1 MREHYPRPLVLSVV
15 AALLIANT
23 INVGADILAI
33 AAGVNLLVPVP
44 IRLLIVPIGLLI
56 LALQIWGSYRLIAG
70 VFKWLCLSLL
80 GYIGASLKANPDWS
94 AVLRHTIVPTIR
106 FDAEFLSILV
116 AILGTTISPYLFFW
130 QASQEVEEQVSQ
142 GRRWL
147 WQRKAAA
154 DHEIKGAFWD
164 VGIGM
169 FFSNIVMFFII
180 LATAATLHKTG
191 HTEIA
196 SADEAAA
203 ALAPLAGN
211 SATVLMALALV
222 GSGLLAVPVL
232 TGSAAYAICEAFNWR
247 CTLDAKPAQAK
258 QFYLII
264 AASTLGGLLFNLL
277 GINPIDALFWT
288 AVINGFLAPPLL
300 VIIMLMAGNKA
311 IMGKQVNGP
320 VANVLGWIT
329 TLVMFAAA
337 VGLLVTWGVS

>member
-1 MREHYPRPLVLSVV
+1 MNGSLRV
-15 AALLIANT
+15 ALGCVDA
-23 INVGADILAI
+23 
-33 AAGVNLLVPVP
+33 VPVVVQP
-44 IRLLIVPIGLLI
+44 
-56 LALQIWGSYRLIAG
+56 
-70 VFKWLCLSLL
+70 
-80 GYIGASLKANPDWS
+80 
-94 AVLRHTIVPTIR
+94 
-106 FDAEFLSILV
+106 
-116 AILGTTISPYLFFW
+116 
-130 QASQEVEEQVSQ
+130 
-142 GRRWL
+142 
-147 WQRKAAA
+147 
-154 DHEIKGAFWD
+154 
-164 VGIGM
+164 
-169 FFSNIVMFFII
+169 
-180 LATAATLHKTG
+180 
-191 HTEIA
+191 A

-277 GINPIDALFWT
+277 GVNPIDALFWT

-300 VIIMLMAGNKA
+300 VIIMLVASNKA

-320 VANVLGWIT
+320 VANVLGWMT